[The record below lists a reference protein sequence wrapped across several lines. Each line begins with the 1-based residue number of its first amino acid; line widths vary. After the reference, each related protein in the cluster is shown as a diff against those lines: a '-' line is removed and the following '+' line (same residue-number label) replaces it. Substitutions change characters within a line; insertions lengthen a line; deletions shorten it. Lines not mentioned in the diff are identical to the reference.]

1 MTSKDIRSQPFEI
14 VRKGYNPDA
23 VDDYLMQVAK
33 AMERVENDLYTA
45 ITERDQYLEQ
55 RDALLADKEDLQAKL
70 YVLAGKVEEYRGHED
85 SLKTVLINAQ
95 RMGETVVHEAKQK
108 AEQILRD
115 ATGQSELLRQRA
127 EEETRRECATLENLQ
142 GEVKTFKTTIL
153 NLYKQHIES
162 LSALDA
168 PMQHASEVLSDM
180 RPQQK
185 EDVENVVADQDEMSD
200 ASMVQQAPASLPMQ
214 ESPIETFPKADPF
227 SGVDSFQVDDNANLQ
242 NDPLEASAKD
252 VEDLFAEPKMDDQ
265 FSFEAKQNKD
275 ENPFAGFD
283 NDQKGIFDGD
293 LFGSEIPQDK

>member
-45 ITERDQYLEQ
+45 MTERDQYLEQ
-55 RDALLADKEDLQAKL
+55 RDTLLADKEDLQAKL

-168 PMQHASEVLSDM
+168 PMQHAHEILSDM

-185 EDVENVVADQDEMSD
+185 EDEVSAVAEQDD
-200 ASMVQQAPASLPMQ
+200 IAAVNILQQAPATLPAQENPLEVSL
-214 ESPIETFPKADPF
+214 KADPF
-227 SGVDSFQVDDNANLQ
+227 SIENDFQTEEKVNLQ
-242 NDPLEASAKD
+242 SNPFEASAKE

-265 FSFEAKQNKD
+265 FSFDIGQNQD
-275 ENPFAGFD
+275 ENPFASFDNNQKGMFD
-283 NDQKGIFDGD
+283 ND
-293 LFGSEIPQDK
+293 LFGNEMPEEK